1 MPCIHPNSTE
11 LLIEEI
17 IMLNFRA
24 YIIPIF
30 IIFGIIGCSFII
42 NSFYSIQKLQPSRF
56 NIYIIWITIFQYV
69 DLIMNTLLDDFLG
82 RGLTWASDCIIFIKL
97 DTITSFTCKIM
108 NYIPYTS
115 VLISNILLVIFSIDR
130 LLTIIKP
137 IKFRGDLYLLLPR
150 LFIIFIIF
158 LSMLLYLPQL
168 IYSDLI
174 KSDNTSLIG
183 NYTCQYVNSLYF
195 GVQYSL
201 YLSTIGGYIIPTIL
215 IAIINIII
223 ILRLQYLTKN
233 RQLLNGKRN
242 SVVKN
247 KYYINNNIVN
257 NNINNSS
264 NNTNNNIINI
274 INNNI
279 INNSNINNNII
290 DNNNN
295 NNSINHNNINM
306 NNIIVS
312 NNNNN
317 NNINNNNNRRKY
329 SIFNQSIINI
339 QKQSSNEYYNEMK
352 RIIGHLIVTSIFL
365 FFSIPL
371 IVIIILRQKSDF
383 LNYNKIYP
391 IYYKRLIHL
400 SRLFSSFTSIIC
412 TFNFIIFLIFLPNFR
427 YMVYLSIYT
436 LPLIK
441 TTKYSQKH
449 IEHIE
454 IKLSNRLRKR
464 FKQSIELKLLQTTML
479 QQKRTQSIID

>member
-174 KSDNTSLIG
+174 KSDNTSLIS

-257 NNINNSS
+257 NNINNSN
-264 NNTNNNIINI
+264 NNTNNNMI
-274 INNNI
+274 NI
-279 INNSNINNNII
+279 INNSNINNN
-290 DNNNN
+290 NNN
-295 NNSINHNNINM
+295 
-306 NNIIVS
+306 
-312 NNNNN
+312 
-317 NNINNNNNRRKY
+317 NNNNNRRKY

-412 TFNFIIFLIFLPNFR
+412 TFNFIIFFIFLPNFR

>member
-1 MPCIHPNSTE
+1 MPCINENSTK

-97 DTITSFTCKIM
+97 DIITSFTCKLM

-174 KSDNTSLIG
+174 KSDNTSLIS

-242 SVVKN
+242 SIIKN

-257 NNINNSS
+257 NNTNNSN
-264 NNTNNNIINI
+264 NNTNNNMINF
-274 INNNI
+274 
-279 INNSNINNNII
+279 INNSNINNN
-290 DNNNN
+290 
-295 NNSINHNNINM
+295 
-306 NNIIVS
+306 

-317 NNINNNNNRRKY
+317 NNNRRQY
-329 SIFNQSIINI
+329 SISNQSIINI

-365 FFSIPL
+365 LFSIPL
-371 IVIIILRQKSDF
+371 IVIIILRQKSDI
-383 LNYNKIYP
+383 LNYNQIYP

-412 TFNFIIFLIFLPNFR
+412 TFNFIIFFIFLRNFR

-436 LPLIK
+436 LPFIK

-449 IEHIE
+449 IENIE

-464 FKQSIELKLLQTTML
+464 FKQSIELKLIQTTML